1 MSSLSNQSYFS
12 KTMNGLVNN
21 GLVNTLVNTITNFW
35 LYATV
40 NDDFSVGGNIACNN
54 LVTTN
59 VTTSNITTQNLT
71 LYQPPRLNY
80 AYNSNLTSNQSG
92 YNFTHA
98 LNSINVTLSLV
109 PANLTYFGNYSPNLS
124 GIYIVNMSL
133 ITSIVGDSTFTLMQ
147 NDINCQTIR
156 YTSNI
161 YSIIF
166 VLFLSYTDIIK
177 ISGYSNTSNMVTN
190 VNYRFIRIG

>member
-21 GLVNTLVNTITNFW
+21 GLVNTLVNTITSFW

-40 NDDFSVGGNIACNN
+40 NDDFSAGGNIACNN

-177 ISGYSNTSNMVTN
+177 ISGYSNTSNMVTI